1 MKNKKKKNGPRI
13 LIYDIET
20 APIIA
25 QVWDIWEQ
33 NVGLSQ
39 IQSDWHVI
47 AFAAKW
53 LGDTPNKTIY
63 KDQRNSKNIEDDKKL
78 LKEIW
83 NLLDSCDIAIT
94 QNGVSFDNKK
104 LNARFIQ
111 AGFPPPSSFK
121 NIDTKRI
128 ASKYFR
134 FTSNKLEYL
143 TDKLCVKYKK
153 KKHSEFEGHTLWT
166 ECLKGNLKAWK
177 AMERYNRHDVL
188 ATEELWEKLA
198 PWDTT
203 APNFNIYHN
212 DYHHVCSCG
221 SKDLARNGYAYT
233 TTGKYIRYKCKSCG
247 KESRDAQN
255 LLTKEKRGSLKR
267 KV

>member
-1 MKNKKKKNGPRI
+1 MKKTGPKI

-53 LGDTPNKTIY
+53 LGDSPSKIIY
-63 KDQRNSKNIEDDKKL
+63 KDQRHSKNIENDKIL
-78 LKEIW
+78 LKQIW
-83 NLLDSCDIAIT
+83 TLLDSCDIAIT
-94 QNGVSFDNKK
+94 QNGVAFDNKK

-121 NIDTKRI
+121 NIDTKLI
-128 ASKYFR
+128 ASRYFK

-143 TDKLCVKYKK
+143 SNTLNEKYKK
-153 KKHSEFEGHTLWT
+153 LNHSEFSGHSLWT

-177 AMERYNRHDVL
+177 AMERYNKHDVL
-188 ATEELWEKLA
+188 ATEELWTKLS
-198 PWDTT
+198 PWANN

-212 DYHHVCSCG
+212 DYHHICRCG
-221 SKDLARNGYAYT
+221 SKDLNRNGYAYT
-233 TTGKYIRYKCKSCG
+233 TTGKYIRYKCKDCG
-247 KESRDAQN
+247 VESRDPKN
-255 LLTKEKRGSLKR
+255 ILTKEKRDSLKR